1 MGHIWIALWV
11 SGSSGSTSVTHSQPC
26 IISILLVSRPY
37 VQQKPRQVR
46 GEVIIDY
53 SIIPILCLYKVR

>member
-11 SGSSGSTSVTHSQPC
+11 SGSSGSTSVTHFQPC

-37 VQQKPRQVR
+37 VQQKPRQAR
-46 GEVIIDY
+46 GEVVIDY
-53 SIIPILCLYKVR
+53 SIIPILCLYNAK